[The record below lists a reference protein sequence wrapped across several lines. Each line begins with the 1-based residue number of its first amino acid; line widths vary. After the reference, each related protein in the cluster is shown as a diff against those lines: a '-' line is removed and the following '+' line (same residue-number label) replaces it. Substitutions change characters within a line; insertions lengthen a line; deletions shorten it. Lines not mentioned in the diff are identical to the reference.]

1 MGIGKKSARVKKRQK
16 DRPFDVLSQPMPLT
30 DDEWRWL
37 VPLFQG
43 EQQMAAKKGSK
54 CATDNLGMMPKG
66 TPKAAKVPA
75 PKAPVRPSGKARGR

>member
-1 MGIGKKSARVKKRQK
+1 
-16 DRPFDVLSQPMPLT
+16 
-30 DDEWRWL
+30 
-37 VPLFQG
+37 
-43 EQQMAAKKGSK
+43 MAAKKGSK